1 MSIEEFKHNV
11 ILGDKTQPSQKESQ
25 VARERAFIADV
36 IVADDADLREK
47 LITALDTMM
56 NQIDEKP
63 GALEGIGDD
72 TKKEINEIVR
82 EYLNGN
88 DTVKRSSEK
97 SLGSLL

>member
-1 MSIEEFKHNV
+1 MSIEEFKHKL
-11 ILGDKTQPSQKESQ
+11 ILGDKTQPSQTESQ
-25 VARERAFIADV
+25 VARERAFIEGV

-63 GALEGIGDD
+63 GVLEGIGDD